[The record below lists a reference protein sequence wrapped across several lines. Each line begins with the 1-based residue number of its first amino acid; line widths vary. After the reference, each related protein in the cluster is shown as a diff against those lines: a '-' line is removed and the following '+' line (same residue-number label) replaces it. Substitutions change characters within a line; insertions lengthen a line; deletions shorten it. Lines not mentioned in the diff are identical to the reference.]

1 MVCVACGAGLSPDVR
16 FCPACGTQVPESL
29 LPGEERKRVTVLFA
43 DLAGSTGLGE
53 QLDPE
58 HLKEVMDPFFQKMRA
73 ELEAE
78 GGTVE
83 KFIGDAVM
91 AVFGVPAVHEDD
103 ATRALR
109 AALRM
114 RRALDRLN
122 RSLEE
127 SHGIRLAM
135 RTGVN
140 TGEVVARTVP
150 RPGQGLVTG
159 DAVNVAARL
168 EQRAE
173 SGQILVG
180 ERTARAARGLRLE
193 PIGPL
198 TLKGKEEPVVAYEVL
213 DDEVT
218 APGSGRRGEPGR
230 YRVPLVGRREE
241 LGVLKSVF
249 ERSVIERRSH
259 LVTVFGDAG
268 VGKSRLVEE
277 FGAWAQAL
285 PEPALA
291 IGGRCLPYGEGV
303 TYWPLAQILKGWAG
317 VLDSDEPETALDRL
331 RQAVGKLLADV
342 PDVAAAPEELTA
354 ALAFTVG
361 LQDPARPVEE
371 DPREARA
378 ATHEAWRIFLSSL
391 ARLRPV
397 VAVIEDT
404 HWADPALLELLQELA
419 EHSEGPL
426 MFVCPARPELTV
438 RRPDWGGG
446 RGNYSSLLLEPLSK
460 GDAGDLLDL
469 LLVDAGEV
477 PGSLRARI
485 LERAGGNPFFLEE
498 IVLHLMEEHPGPE
511 IEDVQ
516 IPDTVQ
522 GVLAARMDLLPASEK
537 RVLQTASVVG
547 RTFWNGAVASI
558 LDGEDRAQDL
568 DDILR
573 RLEGRGLIHATI
585 GSTIV
590 GEREFSFR
598 HILTQEVAYES
609 LPRRERAT
617 AHARV
622 AGWIERQTAER
633 EREFAELLAHHY
645 EEAYR
650 GVLETSR
657 PGATERERLR
667 ERAFHHAILAAN
679 EARGKLAL
687 EQAERFAA
695 AALSVAE
702 GTREHVDALEALGM
716 TYFHD
721 YRGDIAWDHLKE
733 AIDLRAGSS
742 EDLGEDSSRSL
753 AHLCAAALEIVTR
766 ARGTMRHRITRKEA
780 ERYLAIG
787 LAAAGEGDD
796 EDRVRLLVAASFF
809 PFALKEVRLSDE
821 DLEPARRAGE
831 EAAAM
836 AERLGRV
843 DLRSAALDGISSLHQ
858 SIGRYGP
865 MGEAIARR
873 LELVPKLTDPY
884 EIGDIHA
891 MAAWWALNTGRYREA
906 AGFADRGVR
915 EAQAGSPAQGLYCL
929 DFRTAAHFRLGDWDA
944 TLANVA
950 VAEEVLGDRRETP
963 PGFAPQ
969 YLVIAAFIHDARGE
983 RAMADRYLQLVGWL
997 EGVEDLPDTVLALW
1011 RSRLLARQGRSEEA
1025 RALLERP
1032 GIADDQRGR
1041 DEVLEAWCEVVAE
1054 EGAWGDAPAIVEQ
1067 ARSHAVWAGVPP
1079 LELYAGRLQGRLTA
1093 ATGDG
1098 ERAADLLRIAAD
1110 GFAGLEA
1117 EWEAAITRLELAT
1130 VEASLGRAT
1139 EARDRYEDVI
1149 PVFERLRSVR
1159 ELDRASGLLTRLT

>member
-1 MVCVACGAGLSPDVR
+1 MKEFGGFPRLAWVRTCATCGEENLDTARFCVQCGAPLAVCVACGAGLSPDVR

-58 HLKEVMDPFFQKMRA
+58 HLKEVMDSFFQKMRA

-83 KFIGDAVM
+83 KYIGDAVM

-218 APGSGRRGEPGR
+218 APGSGRRGETGR
-230 YRVPLVGRREE
+230 YRAPLVGRHEE
-241 LGVLKSVF
+241 LRVLKSVF
-249 ERSVIERRSH
+249 ERSVSERRSH

-342 PDVAAAPEELTA
+342 PDVAEPEELTA

-361 LQDPARPVEE
+361 LRDPAWPVEE

-391 ARLRPV
+391 ARPRPV
-397 VAVIEDT
+397 VAVIEDI

-426 MFVCPARPELTV
+426 MFVCPARPELTA

-446 RGNYSSLLLEPLSK
+446 RWNYSSLLLEPLSR

-498 IVLHLMEEHPGPE
+498 IVLHLMQEHPGPE
-511 IEDVQ
+511 IENVQ

-558 LDGEDRAQDL
+558 LDGEDRPQDL
-568 DDILR
+568 DDILW
-573 RLEGRGLIHATI
+573 RLEDRGLVHARI

-590 GEREFSFR
+590 GRTRVLVPPHPDAGGGLREPPTTRASDRPRSGRGVDRATDRRARARVRRTARASLRGGLPWGPRNVPAGGDRQGATEGARVPPRDARRQRGPKETRARASGAVRGHRFVDCRGNARACGRARGAR
-598 HILTQEVAYES
+598 HDVLPRLSRRHRLGPSQRGDRSSSGILRRPRRGLVS
-609 LPRRERAT
+609 LPR
-617 AHARV
+617 
-622 AGWIERQTAER
+622 
-633 EREFAELLAHHY
+633 
-645 EEAYR
+645 
-650 GVLETSR
+650 S
-657 PGATERERLR
+657 P
-667 ERAFHHAILAAN
+667 
-679 EARGKLAL
+679 
-687 EQAERFAA
+687 
-695 AALSVAE
+695 
-702 GTREHVDALEALGM
+702 
-716 TYFHD
+716 
-721 YRGDIAWDHLKE
+721 
-733 AIDLRAGSS
+733 
-742 EDLGEDSSRSL
+742 
-753 AHLCAAALEIVTR
+753 
-766 ARGTMRHRITRKEA
+766 
-780 ERYLAIG
+780 
-787 LAAAGEGDD
+787 
-796 EDRVRLLVAASFF
+796 VRC
-809 PFALKEVRLSDE
+809 R
-821 DLEPARRAGE
+821 
-831 EAAAM
+831 
-836 AERLGRV
+836 
-843 DLRSAALDGISSLHQ
+843 
-858 SIGRYGP
+858 
-865 MGEAIARR
+865 
-873 LELVPKLTDPY
+873 
-884 EIGDIHA
+884 
-891 MAAWWALNTGRYREA
+891 
-906 AGFADRGVR
+906 
-915 EAQAGSPAQGLYCL
+915 
-929 DFRTAAHFRLGDWDA
+929 
-944 TLANVA
+944 
-950 VAEEVLGDRRETP
+950 
-963 PGFAPQ
+963 
-969 YLVIAAFIHDARGE
+969 
-983 RAMADRYLQLVGWL
+983 
-997 EGVEDLPDTVLALW
+997 
-1011 RSRLLARQGRSEEA
+1011 
-1025 RALLERP
+1025 
-1032 GIADDQRGR
+1032 
-1041 DEVLEAWCEVVAE
+1041 
-1054 EGAWGDAPAIVEQ
+1054 
-1067 ARSHAVWAGVPP
+1067 
-1079 LELYAGRLQGRLTA
+1079 
-1093 ATGDG
+1093 
-1098 ERAADLLRIAAD
+1098 
-1110 GFAGLEA
+1110 
-1117 EWEAAITRLELAT
+1117 
-1130 VEASLGRAT
+1130 
-1139 EARDRYEDVI
+1139 ARDRHEGPGDDAAPHHAGGSGAV
-1149 PVFERLRSVR
+1149 PGDRSR
-1159 ELDRASGLLTRLT
+1159 GCGRG

>member
-1 MVCVACGAGLSPDVR
+1 MVCVACGAGLSSEVR

-378 ATHEAWRIFLSSL
+378 AMHEAWRIFLSSL
-391 ARLRPV
+391 ARPRPV
-397 VAVIEDT
+397 VAVIEDI

-426 MFVCPARPELTV
+426 MFVCPARPELTA

-446 RGNYSSLLLEPLSK
+446 RWNYSSLLLEPLSK

-558 LDGEDRAQDL
+558 LDGEDRPQDL

-573 RLEGRGLIHATI
+573 RLEDRGLVHAGI

-657 PGATERERLR
+657 SGATDRERLR
-667 ERAFHHAILAAN
+667 ERAFHHAMLAAN
-679 EARGKLAL
+679 ETRSKLAL

-906 AGFADRGVR
+906 AGFADRGFR
-915 EAQAGSPAQGLYCL
+915 EAQAGSPVQGLYCL

-1054 EGAWGDAPAIVEQ
+1054 EGAWGDAPAIIEQ
-1067 ARSHAVWAGVPP
+1067 ARSHATWAGVPP

-1098 ERAADLLRIAAD
+1098 ELAADLLRIAAD